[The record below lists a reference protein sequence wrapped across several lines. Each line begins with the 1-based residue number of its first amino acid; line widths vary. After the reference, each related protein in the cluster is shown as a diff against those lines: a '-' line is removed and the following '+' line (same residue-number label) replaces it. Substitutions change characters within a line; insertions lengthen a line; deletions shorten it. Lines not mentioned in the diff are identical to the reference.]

1 MTALVG
7 MDHPV
12 PAGEQLFVEWAT
24 PPLPWLPCSV
34 PASCPACRHVLASM
48 SPCPQDSLL
57 NPKCMCPCPPQ
68 NSALALYHSACKGC
82 PLAFHPPMAF
92 LAVTSQHSLQ
102 SGTTGRPPCLSSSQ
116 DSPSVPRGPQLLTL
130 PTPFSQSCHHNPSH
144 LSLFPGVPLNP
155 LRAKHMGL
163 EWTCLCVHLAFYSCR
178 ASREPRVQQGRG
190 PRRRLQASLQGVGG
204 AEASQ
209 GKPSRLGL
217 LSVVLFVGVVRPWLH
232 ASSSSGLESSFV
244 AEWLRGFCY
253 LCGSVPLSEDGDDC
267 RLYLLEL

>member
-1 MTALVG
+1 
-7 MDHPV
+7 
-12 PAGEQLFVEWAT
+12 
-24 PPLPWLPCSV
+24 
-34 PASCPACRHVLASM
+34 
-48 SPCPQDSLL
+48 
-57 NPKCMCPCPPQ
+57 
-68 NSALALYHSACKGC
+68 
-82 PLAFHPPMAF
+82 
-92 LAVTSQHSLQ
+92 
-102 SGTTGRPPCLSSSQ
+102 
-116 DSPSVPRGPQLLTL
+116 
-130 PTPFSQSCHHNPSH
+130 
-144 LSLFPGVPLNP
+144 
-155 LRAKHMGL
+155 MGL
-163 EWTCLCVHLAFYSCR
+163 EWTCLCVHLAFYSCM

-244 AEWLRGFCY
+244 VEWLRGFCY